1 MVDIPARQ
9 LPVYAFE
16 FLAVAAGL
24 VVWWKFQF
32 SRASAAF
39 RVSRLPHWNITT
51 TTFLLVCI
59 LVLAGAVIGGAV
71 IQLAL
76 FILPKTAQPDAE
88 FSLMLTNLGLHLGVF
103 AGALASPHFVA
114 RIDSDISSTPEQA
127 PEPTVAAPL
136 SSRAAIWAGVLTF
149 LAVLPVVGLVSIT
162 WQALLDLAGIATEK
176 QEMLDLFGKT
186 QAPSKL
192 VLMTAMATVLAPLS
206 EELTFRAGIFRFL
219 RGRIP
224 RLWAYVLPA
233 AVFAVLHNNLSV
245 FMPLF
250 MLGLFFSLVY
260 QRTGRVL
267 VTIVAHSL
275 FNLNTVLVVLSGAN
289 L

>member
-1 MVDIPARQ
+1 MVDIAARQ
-9 LPVYAFE
+9 IPVYAFE
-16 FLAVAAGL
+16 FLAVGAGL

-32 SRASAAF
+32 SCESATF
-39 RVSRLPHWNITT
+39 RTPRLPHWAITS

-59 LVLAGAVIGGAV
+59 FVIAGALIGGALT
-71 IQLAL
+71 QLAL
-76 FILPKTAQPDAE
+76 FILPKSAHPNPD

-103 AGALASPHFVA
+103 ATALVSPRFARALAFEAP
-114 RIDSDISSTPEQA
+114 PA
-127 PEPTVAAPL
+127 PEPAQQPALAPPL
-136 SSRAAIWAGVLTF
+136 SARASIWAGVLTF
-149 LAVLPVVGLVSIT
+149 LAVLPLVGLVSLT

-186 QAPSKL
+186 QEPAKL
-192 VLMTAMATVLAPLS
+192 ILMTAMATVLAPLS
-206 EELTFRAGIFRFL
+206 EELAFRAGIFRFL

-224 RLWAYVLPA
+224 PIWAYILPA
-233 AVFAVLHNNLSV
+233 AFFAVLHNNLSV
-245 FMPLF
+245 FVPLF
-250 MLGLFFSLVY
+250 TLGLFFSLVY

-267 VTIVAHSL
+267 VTIVAHGL